1 MKKSLKSAIL
11 LISTLIFF
19 LPNNQLYACW
29 YPGPGGYTYQY
40 HFFQFVEYHG
50 SITNSMPGINL
61 EGVDERSAN
70 LNEWRNNFNEFPEIK
85 DIEDILY
92 NATLLE
98 LTSIKHHLAKKSL
111 DISVGYFKNT
121 LISFLKN
128 NNDTEFIN
136 YLIQVRKCEPYM
148 HEPYRHH
155 EKEDSLF
162 MDTKIDEFRNMY
174 SKSSS
179 PFFKERY
186 AYQMI
191 RLARYSRQYT
201 RAISIYDEFMEP
213 TESTSM
219 IKYWTL
225 DHVAGAY
232 INRGKSSLGKAL
244 TATTDRILSGK
255 NDVAKGNYLFSIIFD
270 KCPSKRSSSLKSFN
284 IYSNDEWDSVLQLCN
299 NSQEIITLYAMRA
312 TKPKNNIFEEMK
324 VIYELDPSSAY
335 LNSLMKK
342 EFFLIEHQLLGKD
355 LNSNILTSRENTA
368 NNKQQTIQTLEQLL
382 DFTGKCI
389 NNVLIK
395 DNEFWM
401 LAHSYLHILLGNFKE
416 AEITLQ
422 NLKDK
427 NPNRDIQY
435 QMGILELLV
444 DIITTDY
451 LDNEIEDK
459 LFLRV
464 KELDNLYLAEFLIK
478 VFGSLYDKQGLSS
491 KAFLCNNSHL
501 DMGYGNNVQTTNR
514 FENKDY
520 TAFVA
525 LNANYSA
532 ELIVTILHFMNKK
545 DKTAF
550 EKFLITS
557 TLNKQVDWRSTVP
570 FTQDDLLPILGTIAM
585 RDHRLDDAIM
595 YWEQMS
601 DKTSLELIS
610 NPFEVKIIDSPYDC
624 ENYGDCYRYPPSEIQ
639 YNKLEIAKELKQ
651 LLESTKLSHWTPVQ
665 AEIYYKIGNYY
676 LNTTYFGHSWEMHS
690 MSRTAAFYPLSR
702 RYDKDNNFYLDLKT
716 PIKYYDK
723 CIELSEGINNELAAE
738 CAFMAAKC
746 EQYQYT
752 IDPDLQESK
761 IRTYWEGWE
770 HEYLVLPNYN
780 VYGKYFNILRENF
793 SDTDYY
799 QEAINECKYF
809 RYYINVR

>member
-1 MKKSLKSAIL
+1 
-11 LISTLIFF
+11 
-19 LPNNQLYACW
+19 
-29 YPGPGGYTYQY
+29 
-40 HFFQFVEYHG
+40 
-50 SITNSMPGINL
+50 MPGINL

-532 ELIVTILHFMNKK
+532 ELIVTILHFIQKK
-545 DKTAF
+545 DKTEF
-550 EKFLITS
+550 EKFLATS
-557 TLNKQVDWRSTVP
+557 TLNKHRPAEETIAL
-570 FTQDDLLPILGTIAM
+570 TEDDLLHILGTIAM
-585 RDHRLDDAIM
+585 REYRLEDAIS
-595 YWEQMS
+595 YWENIT
-601 DKTSLELIS
+601 DEDLLGITR
-610 NPFEVKIIDSPYDC
+610 NPFVVNIIDDVCDCDWCHCYDYDWKSRTSTYIGPDIKYSKLDIAIELRSLLEEVKD
-624 ENYGDCYRYPPSEIQ
+624 NT
-639 YNKLEIAKELKQ
+639 NK
-651 LLESTKLSHWTPVQ
+651 
-665 AEIYYKIGNYY
+665 AEVYYKLGNYY
-676 LNTTYFGHSWEMHS
+676 LNSTYFGHAWEMNAMYRS
-690 MSRTAAFYPLSR
+690 GYFNARSEWIDL
-702 RYDKDNNFYLDLKT
+702 KDYHLDLIT
-716 PIKYYDK
+716 PLGFYDE
-723 CIELSEGINNELAAE
+723 CVSLSTGMNNELAAE

-746 EQYQYT
+746 EQYLYISDST
-752 IDPDLQESK
+752 LQQIEK
-761 IRTYWEGWE
+761 IKTSSGYDYEK
-770 HEYLVLPNYN
+770 LVFPNYD